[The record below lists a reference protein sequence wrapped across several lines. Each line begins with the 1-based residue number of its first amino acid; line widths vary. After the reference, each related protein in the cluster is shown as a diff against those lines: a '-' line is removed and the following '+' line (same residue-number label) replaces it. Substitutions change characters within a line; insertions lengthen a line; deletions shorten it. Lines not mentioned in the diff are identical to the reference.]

1 MEEVISTKHLAR
13 PARVAA
19 WNEAASRY
27 LAPMEISPVDA
38 AAFEGE
44 MRRADLAS
52 MRAFDIQC
60 LGARV
65 RRSAAHVTQSRDA
78 TFTLDLQISG
88 RSVIRQAGRE
98 ACLSPGDFVVLD
110 STRPH
115 DACFESPVLMRLM
128 RFPAAV
134 FRRFI
139 GCPEDLVALRVNGSS
154 GNGLIASRFLTALF
168 QGRGDHTVVAGVS
181 HLERA
186 ALELIACAYAP
197 LRKVSVGA
205 SSLASMH
212 RVQIVEYIEDH
223 LCDPA
228 LSPATIATAMKMSPR
243 YLHRLFN
250 DETETVA
257 RYILRRRLE
266 RSAEQ
271 LSDPLHAS
279 RQINALAYACG
290 FATAAHFSRTFRQ
303 HFGLSPAEYRQR
315 EIRANSLALA

>member
-1 MEEVISTKHLAR
+1 MEEIISTRSLAR
-13 PARVAA
+13 GARVAA

-27 LAPMEISPVDA
+27 LAPMEIAPVDA
-38 AAFEGE
+38 TSFEGE
-44 MRRADLAS
+44 MRRADLVS
-52 MRAFDIQC
+52 MRAFDVQC

-78 TFTLDLQISG
+78 TFTLDLQVTG

-98 ACLSPGDFVVLD
+98 VFLSPGDFVLLD
-110 STRPH
+110 GTRPH
-115 DACFESPVLMRLM
+115 EAAFESPVLMRLL

-134 FRRFI
+134 FRRFV
-139 GCPEDLVALRVNGSS
+139 GCPEDLVAIKVDGSQ
-154 GNGLIASRFLTALF
+154 GNGLIASRFLAALF
-168 QGRGDHTVVAGVS
+168 QGRNDQSVLGGVS

-197 LRKVSVGA
+197 LRRANTGT
-205 SSLASMH
+205 SSLAALH
-212 RVQIVEYIEDH
+212 RVQIVEYIEDR
-223 LCDPA
+223 LCDPS
-228 LSPATIATAMKMSPR
+228 LTPASIARAMKMSLR

-250 DETETVA
+250 HETETVA

-271 LSDPLHAS
+271 LADPLHAA

-290 FATAAHFSRTFRQ
+290 FASAAHFSRTFKQ
-303 HFGLSPAEYRQR
+303 QFGMAPAEYRLHA
-315 EIRANSLALA
+315 ERAPGQVQA